1 MMLIDD
7 ENRDVLQ
14 CLLYLLHD
22 IAQYHTI
29 HKVRKIRGSWTFI
42 SHNIKLQLSAFYL
55 KKLKMDVRNIAIC
68 LAPTLL
74 NMNNFKD
81 LGASSHITSSA
92 SASPTSPIS
101 KDTAA
106 LMNRQ
111 CNASLD
117 CLTMMIENPKRVFQ
131 IPNESF
137 TKCQFTK
144 MDYTTSLTLTEL
156 LGSFSLDVLNIY
168 VDDRINEMIR
178 VST

>member
-1 MMLIDD
+1 M
-7 ENRDVLQ
+7 
-14 CLLYLLHD
+14 
-22 IAQYHTI
+22 
-29 HKVRKIRGSWTFI
+29 
-42 SHNIKLQLSAFYL
+42 
-55 KKLKMDVRNIAIC
+55 
-68 LAPTLL
+68 
-74 NMNNFKD
+74 
-81 LGASSHITSSA
+81 SSHAST
-92 SASPTSPIS
+92 SASPTSPIT

-131 IPNESF
+131 IPIESF

-144 MDYTTSLTLTEL
+144 MDYTTSLTLAEL

-178 VST
+178 VSRLNWNGRAEKIDLNGCLRLFVY